1 MHKQCLVSLEL
12 GMFSPS
18 YGEILSVSK
27 KFPQKRRSSTHTFPN
42 KVQKCSFMTLDSSL
56 LPGLD
61 FCSSREK
68 ADPGHRFHIKHKV
81 GDC

>member
-1 MHKQCLVSLEL
+1 MQKPCLVGLEL

-18 YGEILSVSK
+18 SGEILGVFK
-27 KFPQKRRSSTHTFPN
+27 KFPQKRRISSTHTFPN
-42 KVQKCSFMTLDSSL
+42 KVEKCSFMTLGSSL

-68 ADPGHRFHIKHKV
+68 ADPGHRFHI
-81 GDC
+81 